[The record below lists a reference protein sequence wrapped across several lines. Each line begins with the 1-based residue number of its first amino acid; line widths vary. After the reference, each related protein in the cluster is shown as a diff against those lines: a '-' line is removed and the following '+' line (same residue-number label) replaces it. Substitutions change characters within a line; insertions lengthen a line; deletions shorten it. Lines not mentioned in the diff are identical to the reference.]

1 MAVKYDIIE
10 EKYRFENTC
19 RISYGIA
26 GYADTE
32 KEGTATI
39 VVSVR
44 DVTADKEK
52 LTRLIRIC
60 NRLKLSA
67 CHLRDVVEDFLA
79 VL

>member
-1 MAVKYDIIE
+1 MAVNYDIIE
-10 EKYRFENTC
+10 EKYRSGKDS

-44 DVTADKEK
+44 DITADKEK
-52 LTRLIRIC
+52 LTRLIQIC
-60 NRLKLSA
+60 NRLKLSVY
-67 CHLRDVVEDFLA
+67 HLRDVVEDFLS
-79 VL
+79 VP